1 MSVEI
6 IEPDQPH
13 IKLFPK
19 QEQFAAIPVTIKEA
33 FFGGAAGPG
42 KSFMLLVD
50 PLLRKYHLHPR
61 FHGIV
66 FRESFPQIEESLEM
80 ESKNIYPLF
89 GGSYDGQEH
98 AWHFPS
104 GAVIRFGYLQRD
116 EQRFKHDTAQ
126 YNYVAFDE
134 LTAFTRIRWMYL
146 VHVRCR
152 TTVQGLPAYARAAS
166 NPLGIGH
173 AWVKERFINP
183 APEGGRIIAERM
195 PDGSLVKR
203 IFIKARVTD
212 NPKIMKEDPSYINGL
227 MLLPEAEKR
236 SKLYGDWDAIA
247 GAVFTEYRTERM
259 PDEPEYA
266 VHLVD
271 PFIIPP
277 YWPVILAIDW
287 GHDAMCWA
295 GFFACAPDGRVYLCE
310 EASWYRTK
318 ISVWGAELAQRSAKY
333 PNLKLPVI
341 LDKSAFGDRG
351 EEKTLSEQVM
361 DAMGFPVERSDS
373 DRIGGK
379 MLLHEYLRWAP
390 RPVKYL
396 PPQGYSEE
404 IEARIFR
411 LRGDAAALQY
421 RHYFDPEPP
430 EENLPKYRIFKTCPL
445 ASNVL
450 VQCVS
455 DPNNP
460 EDVME
465 FNGDDPYDGQRYGLK
480 AVHRYFEEVKE
491 AHNHLLRRD
500 EIIEELH
507 RTGDMTAFYQ
517 RMEKLEED
525 EALAEAPV
533 YRGRKLRS
541 IGRYR
546 TIH

>member
-1 MSVEI
+1 MTVEV

-19 QEQFAAIPVTIKEA
+19 QEQFAAVPTSIKEA

-66 FRESFPQIEESLEM
+66 FRETFPQIEESLEM
-80 ESKNIYPLF
+80 ESQNIYPLF
-89 GGSYDGQEH
+89 GGTYDGQEH

-104 GAVIRFGYLQRD
+104 GAVIRFGYLARD
-116 EQRFKHDTAQ
+116 EQRFHHDTAQ

-173 AWVKERFINP
+173 AWVKERFIDP

-195 PDGSLVKR
+195 PDGTLIKR
-203 IFIKARVTD
+203 LFIKARVTD

-247 GAVFTEYRTERM
+247 GAVFTEFRSELM
-259 PDEPEYA
+259 PDEPEHA
-266 VHLVD
+266 VHVID
-271 PFIIPP
+271 PFPIPP
-277 YWPVILAIDW
+277 YWPVVLAVDW

-295 GFFACAPDGRVYLCE
+295 GFFAISPSSRVYLCE
-310 EASWYRTK
+310 EASWRNTK
-318 ISVWGAELAQRSAKY
+318 IAVWGAELAQRAAKY
-333 PNLKLPVI
+333 PMLKLPFI

-351 EEKTLSEQVM
+351 EEKTLAVQIMEAVGFTAEKSE
-361 DAMGFPVERSDS
+361 S
-373 DRIGGK
+373 DRIAGK
-379 MLLHEYLRWAP
+379 MLLHEFLRWKP
-390 RPVKYL
+390 RDPRYL
-396 PPQGYSEE
+396 PPEGYSKE
-404 IEARIFR
+404 IEDRLFR
-411 LRGDAAALQY
+411 LRGEEAAKQY

-430 EENLPKYRIFKTCPL
+430 ETVLPKYQIFRTCPL
-445 ASNVL
+445 AANVL

-455 DPNNP
+455 DPKRP
-460 EDVME
+460 EDVLQ
-465 FNGDDPYDGQRYGLK
+465 FDGDDPYDGQRYGLS
-480 AVHRYFEEVKE
+480 AVHRYFDEVVE
-491 AHNHLLRRD
+491 AHRKFLNRD
-500 EIIEELH
+500 AIIEELH
-507 RTGDMTAFYQ
+507 RTGDMTVFYQ

-525 EALAEAPV
+525 EALAEEPV
-533 YRGRKLRS
+533 YRGRTLRS
-541 IGRYR
+541 AGRYR